1 MVSPPEPIVR
11 LPPGA
16 GTGSRAAPVVVPDS
30 AEAEHPE
37 PLEIDEAFRVYAPY
51 VARIGYRLLGRDSD
65 VDDLVQDVFLA
76 AHRGLRHLRQPEAI
90 KGWLAT
96 VAVRKARR
104 RLKRRRLWCMVGIGT
119 ESAESV
125 DIADPAATPEQ
136 RALVAQVYRILDRL
150 PVDQRIAWSLRFVEG
165 QTLERVAELCG
176 CSLATA
182 KRRIKAA
189 RDAVTNEVGS
199 GREQSDD

>member
-1 MVSPPEPIVR
+1 VTPGPEPILR
-11 LPPGA
+11 LEREAAPGSP
-16 GTGSRAAPVVVPDS
+16 TPVVVPDD
-30 AEAEHPE
+30 AEAEHSDR
-37 PLEIDEAFRVYAPY
+37 LEIDEAFRLYAPY

-65 VDDLVQDVFLA
+65 IDDLVQDVFLA

-104 RLKRRRLWCMVGIGT
+104 RLKRRRLWSMVGIGT

-136 RALVAQVYRILDRL
+136 RALVAQVYRFLDRL
-150 PVDQRIAWSLRFVEG
+150 PVEQRIAWSLRFVEG

-189 RDAVTNEVGS
+189 REAVTSQVSS
-199 GREQSDD
+199 GREHPDE

>member
-1 MVSPPEPIVR
+1 MTPGPEPILR
-11 LPPGA
+11 LER
-16 GTGSRAAPVVVPDS
+16 GSPTPVVVPDE
-30 AEAEHPE
+30 AEAEHSKR
-37 PLEIDEAFRVYAPY
+37 LEIDEAFRLYAPY

-65 VDDLVQDVFLA
+65 IDDLVQDVFLA

-104 RLKRRRLWCMVGIGT
+104 RLKRRRLWSMVGIGT

-125 DIADPAATPEQ
+125 DVADPAATPEQ
-136 RALVAQVYRILDRL
+136 RALVAQVYRLLDRL
-150 PVDQRIAWSLRFVEG
+150 PVEQRIAWSLRFVEG

-189 RDAVTNEVGS
+189 REAVTSQVSS
-199 GREQSDD
+199 GGEHPDE